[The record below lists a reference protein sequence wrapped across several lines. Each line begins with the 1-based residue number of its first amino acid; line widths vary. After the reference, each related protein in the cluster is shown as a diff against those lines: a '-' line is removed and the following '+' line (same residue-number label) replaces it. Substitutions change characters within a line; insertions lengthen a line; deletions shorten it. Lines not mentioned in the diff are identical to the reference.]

1 MSRDDSRAS
10 VLARRVAWLD
20 RHRRKFSLAIT
31 AVLCPLLLLRGHV
44 SLADYVT
51 SEWPRL
57 PSLLIAFVVGVTV
70 WVITETVL
78 AWLTAV
84 WETDC
89 VQLMR
94 QHRIPPARLVRRR
107 NEKTAAR

>member
-1 MSRDDSRAS
+1 MLRRDDSRAQ
-10 VLARRVAWLD
+10 VLARRVGWLD
-20 RHRRKFSLAIT
+20 RNRRELSLAVT
-31 AVLCPLLLLRGHV
+31 AVICPLLLLRGHA

-57 PSLLIAFVVGVTV
+57 PSLLIAFVVSVTV
-70 WVITETVL
+70 WVITETAF

-89 VQLMR
+89 VALMR
-94 QHRIPPARLVRRR
+94 QHHIPPARLVRRR
-107 NEKTAAR
+107 K